1 MNVAV
6 YKNLPFVATIPCF
19 VRNIA
24 ESYFFQHLIDVSICL
39 VTLWLVNEEWIK

>member
-19 VRNIA
+19 VRNIILFLPA
-24 ESYFFQHLIDVSICL
+24 FDRREYLLGNIV
-39 VTLWLVNEEWIK
+39 VG